1 MESTSQLAEFNLPV
15 PQLCWGMNMEITAI
29 LLRRNAEEALYKTE
43 VSQICS

>member
-1 MESTSQLAEFNLPV
+1 
-15 PQLCWGMNMEITAI
+15 MEITAI